1 VSTIGFISTVLS
13 LPATFTELASELVP
27 EAEVFHI
34 ADETLLGVTRR
45 EGRLTPTT
53 RRRVLG
59 YIESAADAG
68 ADLVVV
74 TCSSIGPAVD
84 DRRGFDD
91 VPVLRIDQP
100 MADEAVRLGSRV
112 GVVATLSTTLEPTA
126 ALVRARADAAGKDV
140 EVTAHLCEG
149 AFGSD
154 RHDDLVRAGIEAVAA
169 ENDVVV
175 LAQASMARVAVD
187 SPVPV
192 LSSPR
197 LGMQRV
203 AELLRSAA

>member
-1 VSTIGFISTVLS
+1 
-13 LPATFTELASELVP
+13 
-27 EAEVFHI
+27 
-34 ADETLLGVTRR
+34 
-45 EGRLTPTT
+45 
-53 RRRVLG
+53 
-59 YIESAADAG
+59 
-68 ADLVVV
+68 
-74 TCSSIGPAVD
+74 
-84 DRRGFDD
+84 
-91 VPVLRIDQP
+91 
-100 MADEAVRLGSRV
+100 
-112 GVVATLSTTLEPTA
+112 
-126 ALVRARADAAGKDV
+126 
-140 EVTAHLCEG
+140 VTAHLCEG